1 MKFTS
6 FVLLLPLVLLVSE
19 NFWTKVEAQTVIE
32 SSAGKK
38 RVSDCAE
45 NCLAGRC
52 YFKNCQGKSTYP
64 PVSLSFL

>member
-19 NFWTKVEAQTVIE
+19 KLQTKVDAQTVSE
-32 SSAGKK
+32 SPAGKR